1 MTGPLTIRQNVPLA
15 PMTTLGVGGPA
26 RCFVEADSIGA
37 LREALRWRD
46 DRGVDLFVLGGGSN
60 LVVADEGFDG
70 LVLRVA
76 LRGIEFGSYGGRAI
90 ATAAAGEPWDGFVAA
105 CVDRGLAG
113 VECLSGIPGCV
124 GASPI
129 QNIGAYGQ
137 DAAETIV
144 AVDVIDVASG
154 AQRRLSKSEC
164 AFSYR
169 ESVFKRE
176 ASGRYVVIAVSF
188 ALHEDGI
195 AAVRYPELEREL
207 QRRDACDPTLADVR
221 SAVLAIRAAKA
232 MVIDPDEPDSR
243 SAGSFFMNPVVD
255 VSDLARL
262 EAAVAVHG
270 GAERSAAMP
279 RYAAGEGRVKL
290 SAAWLIEA
298 AGFRKGD
305 SRGAARISSRHA
317 LALVNGGGATASEIV
332 ALAREI
338 RDKVEALFAVTL
350 VPEPLF
356 VGASRQL

>member
-1 MTGPLTIRQNVPLA
+1 
-15 PMTTLGVGGPA
+15 MTTLGVGGPA
-26 RCFVEADSIGA
+26 RWFAEASSTGA
-37 LREALRWRD
+37 LRELLQWRGGQALA
-46 DRGVDLFVLGGGSN
+46 LFVLGGGSN

-70 LVLRVA
+70 LVLRIA

-90 ATAAAGEPWDGFVAA
+90 ATVASGEPWDAFVAA

-113 VECLSGIPGCV
+113 VECLSGIPGSA
-124 GASPI
+124 GAAPI

-144 AVDVIDVASG
+144 AVDVVDVASG

-169 ESVFKRE
+169 DSVFKRE
-176 ASGRYVVIAVSF
+176 SSGHYVVTAVSF
-188 ALHEDGI
+188 ALREDGVP
-195 AAVRYPELEREL
+195 AVRYPELAREL
-207 QRRDACDPTLADVR
+207 ERRGAGDPTLADVR

-243 SAGSFFMNPVVD
+243 SAGSFFMNPVIDAAELPRV
-255 VSDLARL
+255 
-262 EAAVAVHG
+262 EAAVAARAG
-270 GAERSAAMP
+270 GERAAAMP

-290 SAAWLIEA
+290 PAAWLIEA
-298 AGFRKGD
+298 AGFRKGE

-317 LALVNGGGATASEIV
+317 LALVNGGDATAAEIA

-338 RDKVEALFAVTL
+338 RDRVEELFGVTL

-356 VGASRQL
+356 VGMSF